1 MNGSTGIEP
10 GHRDRR
16 IDVIMHF
23 MTMSEQFRAHRRA
36 VTGLMRTGE
45 VANLDLECLLEAIIA
60 ELGRLADARSA
71 GRFSQGAVGYGT
83 QQMRDLL
90 HELLACELTDS
101 AKRRIRHFLIDHL
114 EVGLLDFP
122 GMRFT
127 QDWFSVH
134 EQHWSRHFSHLAGRA
149 GLRFLEIG
157 SFEGRSACW
166 LLTNLLRGPECLLVC
181 VDTFDAYPGQEST
194 YDHNIRAC
202 GAGNRVVKLRG
213 RSDHVLPSL
222 EAASFDFIYVD
233 GSHQMLDVLKDAA
246 AAWRLARPGGVLV
259 FDDYRVSAGEPADG
273 SCGAGVDGFLAAV
286 PDHYDVIFCDW
297 QLAVR
302 KTETAEPFRS
312 LPASREAAGPSSALS
327 REGGGESRVKPGF

>member
-1 MNGSTGIEP
+1 MNGSTGVEEAP
-10 GHRDRR
+10 RDRR

-36 VTGLMRTGE
+36 VVGMIRAGD
-45 VANLDLECLLEAIIA
+45 VANLDLECLLQAITA
-60 ELGRLADARSA
+60 ELGRLADARCA

-90 HELLACELTDS
+90 HDLLACDLTDS

-114 EVGLLDFP
+114 EVGLMDFP

-134 EQHWSRHFSHLAGRA
+134 EEHWRRHFGHLAGRA

-166 LLTNLLRGPECLLVC
+166 LLTNLLRAAECLLVC
-181 VDTFDAYPGQEST
+181 VDTFDAYPGQERA

-202 GAGNRVVKLRG
+202 GAGNKVLKLRG
-213 RSDHVLPSL
+213 HSEQVLPSL

-233 GSHQMLDVLKDAA
+233 GSHQMLDVLRDAA
-246 AAWRLARPGGVLV
+246 AAWRLARPGAVLV

-286 PDHYDVIFCDW
+286 SGHYDTIFSDW

-302 KTETAEPFRS
+302 KRETAQPVSS
-312 LPASREAAGPSSALS
+312 LPVSSA
-327 REGGGESRVKPGF
+327 